1 MIVFPAA
8 FASVAAVLVK
18 REYRCRFP
26 TQGHDMKAI
35 ISAAC
40 AAVFL
45 LSGCA
50 TTTTTQNGAKFTTDK
65 HGRVSDV
72 TFEKSSG
79 SDIMDSSLKRSAISR
94 FYEIVPKPLPN
105 RTYLQPLVLVT
116 PTTLEDYMHQD
127 PKTAD

>member
-1 MIVFPAA
+1 MDCYLFDCFSAADAERMLETILIVFPAA

-45 LSGCA
+45 LSGCEQLCG
-50 TTTTTQNGAKFTTDK
+50 THD
-65 HGRVSDV
+65 
-72 TFEKSSG
+72 
-79 SDIMDSSLKRSAISR
+79 
-94 FYEIVPKPLPN
+94 
-105 RTYLQPLVLVT
+105 
-116 PTTLEDYMHQD
+116 
-127 PKTAD
+127 

>member
-50 TTTTTQNGAKFTTDK
+50 NNSAVLTTDK
-65 HGRVSDV
+65 HGKVSQIILK
-72 TFEKSSG
+72 KSTG
-79 SDIMDSSLKRSAISR
+79 SVASDENLKRVVVASFYARISN
-94 FYEIVPKPLPN
+94 PTPN
-105 RTYLQPLVLVT
+105 RAYVQPMVLIEHPTVESYLR
-116 PTTLEDYMHQD
+116 EDKRTRD
-127 PKTAD
+127 